1 MGRARG
7 RCAWA
12 ITALALTGGCAG
24 LLDAAS
30 PEAAVASLA
39 SALERRDV
47 DGAYQLMSR
56 RYREQVTLEEF
67 RALFT
72 DEPEIAHEAERLRAR
87 DGEAEMEATI
97 AYGAHESV
105 VLRREDGTWRVVSDV
120 VDWYSQRTPRLA
132 VRSFV
137 RAVEA
142 RRWDVLL
149 RLLPEADRVATNEE
163 QLRAMLVGEGEE
175 ALDHLVAGMRAA
187 LDGDIEEHGDHA
199 TLPYGERFR
208 VELVREG
215 GVWCVADP
223 D

>member
-1 MGRARG
+1 VRAL
-7 RCAWA
+7 ALA
-12 ITALALTGGCAG
+12 LAPALALTACAG
-24 LLDAAS
+24 TLDAHT

-47 DGAYQLMSR
+47 DGAYALMSR
-56 RYREQVTLEEF
+56 QYREQVSIDEF
-67 RALFT
+67 RALFL
-72 DEPEIAHEAERLRAR
+72 DQAEIDHTASRLRDR
-87 DGEAEMEATI
+87 DGPAEEEASVV
-97 AYGAHESV
+97 YGAHETLL
-105 VLRREDGTWRVVSDV
+105 LRHEDGGWRVSSDV

-149 RLLPEADRVATNEE
+149 RLLPEADRQATTEE
-163 QLRAMLVGEGEE
+163 GLREMLAGEGEE
-175 ALDHLVAGMRAA
+175 ALDHLAAGMRAA
-187 LDGDIEEHGDHA
+187 LDSDIEEHGDRA

-215 GVWCVADP
+215 DVWCVADP